1 MAPGAGDNCEQEV
14 TVVTIDKDVTI
25 KVPPEKVFGFLE
37 EPKHFTEIM
46 PSLIDVT
53 NVEKLPAGGY
63 RYHWLYKLAGVKF
76 EGETETTEFVSPE
89 TIIDRTKGEI
99 ESTFKW
105 KFLKENGH
113 TKVRLGIDYKV
124 PTKILGKVSE
134 PYLVRLNER
143 EAEMILSN
151 LKDRLEH

>member
-1 MAPGAGDNCEQEV
+1 M
-14 TVVTIDKDVTI
+14 VTIDKDVTI

-37 EPKHFTEIM
+37 DPMHFTEIM

>member
-1 MAPGAGDNCEQEV
+1 
-14 TVVTIDKDVTI
+14 VVTIDKDVTI
-25 KVPPEKVFGFLE
+25 RVPPEKVFGFLE
-37 EPKHFTEIM
+37 DPKHFPEIM

-53 NVEKLPAGGY
+53 NVERLPEGGY

-105 KFLKENGH
+105 KFLKENGN
-113 TKVRLGIDYKV
+113 TKVRLGIDYEV
-124 PTKILGKVSE
+124 PRTLEGKFSE
-134 PYLVRLNER
+134 PFLVRLNER
-143 EAEMILSN
+143 EAEMILLN